1 MIAKTGKE
9 GAAVILCDRCNVSQD
24 VIAIKVKS
32 GDVDPFYLA
41 TFLNTRFGA
50 AEMRRWFQGQVQ
62 FHLSLPDT
70 RVLSVPLVDDAVQRT
85 VRRLVERA
93 EDILAAG
100 GAGYA
105 EAEAELLD
113 QMAWQRLSAQS
124 GQLWYL
130 ERHRHTASAA
140 RCDAEYFQPW
150 LHRLR
155 RHLLQ
160 SGAKQVIEFCPA
172 PERGVQPVFVED
184 GDVWVIDSKSVRPGA
199 SQPSPDEM
207 TDRAFL
213 ADSRNA
219 KAVLRFGDVLL
230 NSTGR
235 GTLGRATCWRS
246 TDPAVADNHVTILR
260 PNPQVCLPVYLALF
274 LNSPAGVAQSEMFQ
288 TGSSGQLE
296 LSPSCVERLIVYLP
310 ADENGTLDL
319 AWQQRLVDKVLA
331 AVEAK
336 AQANA
341 ELEKAKAVV
350 EREIEKRLTGG

>member
-1 MIAKTGKE
+1 M
-9 GAAVILCDRCNVSQD
+9 
-24 VIAIKVKS
+24 
-32 GDVDPFYLA
+32 
-41 TFLNTRFGA
+41 
-50 AEMRRWFQGQVQ
+50 
-62 FHLSLPDT
+62 
-70 RVLSVPLVDDAVQRT
+70 
-85 VRRLVERA
+85 
-93 EDILAAG
+93 
-100 GAGYA
+100 
-105 EAEAELLD
+105 
-113 QMAWQRLSAQS
+113 
-124 GQLWYL
+124 
-130 ERHRHTASAA
+130 
-140 RCDAEYFQPW
+140 
-150 LHRLR
+150 
-155 RHLLQ
+155 
-160 SGAKQVIEFCPA
+160 
-172 PERGVQPVFVED
+172 
-184 GDVWVIDSKSVRPGA
+184 IDSKSVRPGA